1 MSVTMLS
8 HRRSTNCED
17 HFHFYSLSAV
27 HIHDLYHM
35 HTHLKLYKS
44 VSQSC
49 AVAET
54 SDGPLDNQ
62 TWQTDWK
69 TVSFAIVQLCEYE
82 NQTLETFAVASRL
95 HRKVRCTFKPLR
107 MIVRV
112 LVKNCRGNTLQVFEL

>member
-95 HRKVRCTFKPLR
+95 YRKVRCTFKPLR